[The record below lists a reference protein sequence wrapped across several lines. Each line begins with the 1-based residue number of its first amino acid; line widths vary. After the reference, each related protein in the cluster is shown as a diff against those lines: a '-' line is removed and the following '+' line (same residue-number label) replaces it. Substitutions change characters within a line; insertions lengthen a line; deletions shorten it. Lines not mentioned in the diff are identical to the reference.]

1 MEFLSP
7 TTLADAL
14 AARAAHPDSV
24 PIMGGTDV
32 MVELNFDRHR
42 PGVLLD
48 LTRVAELAT
57 WEPRRR
63 RDPARRRR
71 HLQPR

>member
-14 AARAAHPDSV
+14 AARAEHPGAV

-42 PGVLLD
+42 PRPCSTSPGSRSSRPG
-48 LTRVAELAT
+48 TG
-57 WEPRRR
+57 
-63 RDPARRRR
+63 
-71 HLQPR
+71 